1 MRAFFLVLFLFAIS
15 LQAQDTFSIVAVD
28 PETGEVGAAGAS
40 CIDTDDCGGCGGVI
54 IISGL
59 IPGRGGMNSQAYACL
74 PNVNLQNGIE
84 QLNTGSSPQEAM
96 DWVVAN
102 DECLSGGA
110 TSYNSAYR
118 QYGFADLDD
127 NNIPRAAAFTGA
139 NTDAYAG
146 HITGDNYAI
155 QGNILLGEEILTN
168 MEQGFLNTEGSLA
181 DKLMAALQGANVPGA
196 DTRCL
201 AAGISSKSSFIRV
214 AKPDDE
220 LGNLFLEINVP
231 IVPTGVEPIDT
242 LQTLFDEW
250 KATQISSN
258 DNIDK
263 QSFIHVFPNP
273 TKDDFSIEISENNF
287 TPNLTFSLYNIEG
300 KNILTKEMKERTV
313 YINRSSLNAK
323 GLILV
328 EIRNSKNNIVGS
340 KKILLR

>member
-1 MRAFFLVLFLFAIS
+1 MKTFFLFFSLFAFT

-40 CIDTDDCGGCGGVI
+40 CIDDDDCGGCGGVI

-59 IPGRGGMNSQAYACL
+59 IPGRGGMNSQAYACI

-84 QLNTGSSPQEAM
+84 QLNTGSNPQEAM
-96 DWVVAN
+96 DWVIAN
-102 DECLSGGA
+102 DACLSGGG
-110 TSYNSAYR
+110 TNNNSAYR
-118 QYGFADLDD
+118 QYGFADLDE
-127 NNIPRAAAFTGA
+127 NNVARTAAFTGA
-139 NTDAYAG
+139 STDAYAG

-231 IVPTGVEPIDT
+231 IVPEGVEPIDT

-250 KATQISSN
+250 KATQISSSE
-258 DNIDK
+258 NIDN

-273 TKDDFSIEISENNF
+273 TKGDFSIEVSETNF
-287 TPNLTFSLYNIEG
+287 TANLTLSLYDIEG
-300 KNILTKEMKERTV
+300 KNILIRDMNERKMQISRTD
-313 YINRSSLNAK
+313 LNVK
-323 GLILV
+323 GLILA
-328 EIRNSKNNIVGS
+328 EIRNNNKDIVGS
-340 KKILLR
+340 TKILLQ

>member
-1 MRAFFLVLFLFAIS
+1 MKVFFLFFSLFALN

-59 IPGRGGMNSQAYACL
+59 IPGRGGMNSQAYACI
-74 PNVNLQNGIE
+74 PNVNLQTGIE
-84 QLNTGSSPQEAM
+84 QLNTGSSPQAAL
-96 DWVVAN
+96 DWVIAN
-102 DECLSGGA
+102 DACASGGA
-110 TSYNSAYR
+110 SNNNSAYR
-118 QYGFADLDD
+118 QYGFADLDE
-127 NNIPRAAAFTGA
+127 NNTPRTSAFTGA
-139 NTDAYAG
+139 STDAYAG
-146 HITGDNYAI
+146 HITGENYAI
-155 QGNILLGEEILTN
+155 QGNILLGEEILMN

-231 IVPTGVEPIDT
+231 IVAEGVEPINT

-250 KATQISSN
+250 KAAQVSSN
-258 DNIDK
+258 ENIDN
-263 QSFIHVFPNP
+263 QSLIHVFPNP
-273 TKDDFSIEISENNF
+273 TQGDFSIEILERNF
-287 TPNLTFSLYNIEG
+287 STGLTINLYDLKGE
-300 KNILTKEMKERTV
+300 NILTKIMDARKVNIARKDLDMKGV
-313 YINRSSLNAK
+313 V
-323 GLILV
+323 LV
-328 EIRNSKNNIVGS
+328 EIRNGKNEIVGLE
-340 KKILLR
+340 KVLLQ

>member
-1 MRAFFLVLFLFAIS
+1 MRAFFLLLSFFAIS

-74 PNVNLQNGIE
+74 PNVNLQNGIN

-96 DWVVAN
+96 DWVVNN
-102 DECLSGGA
+102 DACLSGGV
-110 TSYNSAYR
+110 TSNNSAYR
-118 QYGFADLDD
+118 QYGFADLDE
-127 NNIPRAAAFTGA
+127 NNVPRTTAFTGA
-139 NTDAYAG
+139 STDAYAG

-155 QGNILLGEEILTN
+155 QGNILLGEEILTE

-220 LGNLFLEINVP
+220 LGDLFLEINVP
-231 IVPTGVEPIDT
+231 IVPEGIEPIDT

-258 DNIDK
+258 ENIGN
-263 QSFIHVFPNP
+263 QSFIHIFPNP
-273 TKDDFSIEISENNF
+273 TKGDFSIEISEKKF
-287 TPNLTFSLYNIEG
+287 APNLSIHLYDIEG
-300 KNILTKEMKERTV
+300 KSIFSISMNERKMNISRTG
-313 YINRSSLNAK
+313 LNVK
-323 GLILV
+323 GLILA
-328 EIRNSKNNIVGS
+328 EIRNSKNEIVGS
-340 KKILLR
+340 KKILLQ

>member
-1 MRAFFLVLFLFAIS
+1 MRAFFLLLSLFTIS

-84 QLNTGSSPQEAM
+84 QLNIGSSPEEAM
-96 DWVVAN
+96 NWVVNN
-102 DECLSGGA
+102 DACISGGI
-110 TSYNSAYR
+110 TSNNSAYR
-118 QYGFADLDD
+118 QYGFADLDE
-127 NNIPRAAAFTGA
+127 NNVPRTAAFTGTS
-139 NTDAYAG
+139 TDDYAG
-146 HITGDNYAI
+146 HITGENYAI
-155 QGNILLGEEILTN
+155 QGNILLGEEILTE

-201 AAGISSKSSFIRV
+201 PAGISSKSAFIRV

-220 LGNLFLEINVP
+220 LGDLFLEINVP
-231 IVPTGVEPIDT
+231 IVPEGVEPIDT

-250 KATQISSN
+250 KAIQISSN
-258 DNIDK
+258 ENIDN

-273 TKDDFSIEISENNF
+273 TKGDFTIEISENKF
-287 TPNLTFSLYNIEG
+287 SPNMTISLYDVEG
-300 KNILTKEMKERTV
+300 KNIFTQSMTTRKMVISRGLLQT
-313 YINRSSLNAK
+313 K
-323 GLILV
+323 GLVLA
-328 EIRNSKNNIVGS
+328 EIRNGKNEIVAS
-340 KKILLR
+340 KKVLLQ

>member
-1 MRAFFLVLFLFAIS
+1 MRAFFLLLSLFAIS

-40 CIDTDDCGGCGGVI
+40 CIDDDDCNGCGGVI

-84 QLNTGSSPQEAM
+84 QLNIGSSPQQAL

-118 QYGFADLDD
+118 QYGFADLDE
-127 NNIPRAAAFTGA
+127 NNVPRTAAFTGA

-155 QGNILLGEEILTN
+155 QGNILLGEEILTQ

-220 LGNLFLEINVP
+220 LGDLFLEINVP
-231 IVPTGVEPIDT
+231 IVPEGVEPIDT

-250 KATQISSN
+250 KATQVSN
-258 DNIDK
+258 NENSDK
-263 QSFIHVFPNP
+263 QSFIHIFPNP
-273 TKDDFSIEISENNF
+273 TKGDFSIEISGNEF
-287 TPNLTFSLYNIEG
+287 TTNLTLSLYNVQGE
-300 KNILTKEMKERTV
+300 NILSQNMNARIMQ
-313 YINRSSLNAK
+313 INRTDLNIK
-323 GLILV
+323 GLILA
-328 EIRNSKNNIVGS
+328 EIRNSKNEIIGS
-340 KKILLR
+340 KKILLQ

>member
-1 MRAFFLVLFLFAIS
+1 MRAFFLFLSLFAIS
-15 LQAQDTFSIVAVD
+15 LHGQDTFSIVAVD

-84 QLNTGSSPQEAM
+84 QLNMGSSPQEAM

-102 DECLSGGA
+102 DACLSGGG
-110 TSYNSAYR
+110 TSNNSAYR
-118 QYGFADLDD
+118 QYGFADLDE
-127 NNIPRAAAFTGA
+127 NNLPRATAFTGA
-139 NTDAYAG
+139 STDAYAG

-155 QGNILLGEEILTN
+155 QGNILLGEEILTE

-220 LGNLFLEINVP
+220 LGDLFLEINVP
-231 IVPTGVEPIDT
+231 IVPEGVEPIDT

-250 KATQISSN
+250 KAMQISSN
-258 DNIDK
+258 ENLDN

-273 TKDDFSIEISENNF
+273 TKGDFSIEISENRF
-287 TPNLTFSLYNIEG
+287 APNLSLHLYDIKG
-300 KNILTKEMKERTV
+300 KSILSTNMNERKMQ
-313 YINRSSLNAK
+313 ISRSDLNAK
-323 GLILV
+323 GLILA
-328 EIRNSKNNIVGS
+328 EIRNNKNEIVGS
-340 KKILLR
+340 KKILLQ